1 GGDPAARYRAM
12 AVSPASIAGLGET
25 GTAADAGRLEQAL
38 THERPRVRATAVRGL
53 RRIAPESAAVRP
65 LLTDPSPAVTRQVVA
80 FLRGKPVDSTAL
92 RALLAADQPLH
103 TRRAAAALLRDRDVW
118 TRLHTDLAL
127 LRDDD
132 LADSAHRDL
141 HTWLEQSAGIYSTP
155 SPELAAEIEALL
167 VRVPEG
173 LARRIRFTLG
183 RPAAAGG

>member
-1 GGDPAARYRAM
+1 M
-12 AVSPASIAGLGET
+12 
-25 GTAADAGRLEQAL
+25 
-38 THERPRVRATAVRGL
+38 
-53 RRIAPESAAVRP
+53 
-65 LLTDPSPAVTRQVVA
+65 
-80 FLRGKPVDSTAL
+80 

-103 TRRAAAALLRDRDVW
+103 TRRAAAALLRDRDGW

-141 HTWLEQSAGIYSTP
+141 HTWLAQSARIYSTP

-167 VRVPEG
+167 VCVPEG